1 MATPVILYSSN
12 GVPEG
17 ARAVVQFKR
26 PTYSDDPSPNYA
38 SGVTKPKIADVI
50 PFGGSGAT
58 SIGDPVVIA
67 GLSISFTGEAQMTT
81 GTHGQ
86 SNNDPNVLRGSPTL
100 NIETFITS
108 NGSPT
113 LLPGD
118 FIEIY
123 VGMKATSTAASAVP
137 IAASR
142 WVVTPNSIGTGGP
155 NKNSMSLIL
164 DRVNSDPTL
173 AEF

>member
-1 MATPVILYSSN
+1 MPTPVILYSAN

-17 ARAVVQFKR
+17 ARAIVQFKR

-38 SGVTKPKIADVI
+38 AGVTKPKIADVI
-50 PFGGSGAT
+50 PFGGAGAT
-58 SIGDPVVIA
+58 SIGDPIVIA
-67 GLSISFTGEAQMTT
+67 GLSISLNGESQKTT

-86 SNNDPNVLRGSPTL
+86 SNNDPNLVRGNPTL

-108 NGSPT
+108 NGMPT

-123 VGMKATSTAASAVP
+123 VGMKATSTAGAPVP
-137 IAASR
+137 IPGSR
-142 WVVTPNSIGTGGP
+142 WLVNSNSIGTGGA
-155 NKNSMSLIL
+155 NKNSMSLEL
-164 DRVNSDPTL
+164 DRTNSDPTL